1 MAREGTS
8 ESAEPLVTVLIATYN
23 RSSVLRCA
31 IESVLWQTLNDFE
44 LWVIGDG
51 CTDDSAD
58 VVATFEDPRVHWY
71 NLPRNSGYQSEPNNE
86 GLRRAKGKYVAYLNH
101 DDLWLPNHLQVLVHR
116 IEETGADFVF
126 CVLEKIRASG
136 ESHVEIPEYPH
147 APLPPHATAT
157 LHRRDVIKDIG
168 YWKKPSEVHAFPRVD
183 YFRQAQFV
191 GKRFELAPFLTAL
204 MFFDSR
210 GGDYAAAGLQPRYL
224 AMIRE
229 DPDFAHK
236 RLAALLAS
244 AHHELEHPIRLR
256 RLRIQVLRSMQRACI
271 RRGLE
276 PERLRFWAK
285 PGRRV
290 RDWRKRH
297 GLEPA

>member
-1 MAREGTS
+1 MDDEGTT
-8 ESAEPLVTVLIATYN
+8 ESAEPLVSVLIATYN
-23 RSSVLRCA
+23 KSGALRCA
-31 IESVLWQTLNDFE
+31 IESVLWQTLDDFE

-51 CTDDSAD
+51 CTDDSAE
-58 VVATFEDPRVHWY
+58 VVAAFEDPRVHWY

-86 GLRRAKGKYVAYLNH
+86 GLRRAKGEYVAYLNH

-126 CVLEKIRASG
+126 SILEKIWPSG
-136 ESHVEIPEYPH
+136 HSYAEIPEYPH

-168 YWKKPSEVHAFPRVD
+168 YWKKPSETYTFPRVD
-183 YFRQAQFV
+183 YFRQAQFL

-210 GGDYAAAGLQPRYL
+210 GGGYAAVGLQPDYL
-224 AMIRE
+224 TMIRE
-229 DPDFAHK
+229 DQDFAHK

-244 AHHELEHPIRLR
+244 ACYELDHPIRLK
-256 RLRIQVLRSMQRACI
+256 RLRMQVLRSIQRACT
-271 RRGLE
+271 RRGLD
-276 PERLRFWAK
+276 PERLRFWMK
-285 PGRRV
+285 PGRRIG
-290 RDWRKRH
+290 DWRKRI